1 MPLILGACFF
11 LEIKFRVRIFGKSIE
26 DVTLCLSR
34 CTASR
39 GPIWSLM
46 EGVRVD
52 PLAKADAWFLHRKA
66 AFFPFV
72 MNNYLVRNTVSL
84 LGSCFSPYFCS
95 LILATTDDSS
105 VKQLLPWDLPKSSW
119 FYTFLLHLLARILI
133 ISINLESINFYK
145 S

>member
-11 LEIKFRVRIFGKSIE
+11 LEIKFRVRIFGKSME
-26 DVTLCLSR
+26 DVTLCPR
-34 CTASR
+34 CTVSR

-52 PLAKADAWFLHRKA
+52 PLARAAACFLHRKA
-66 AFFPFV
+66 AFFPFL
-72 MNNYLVRNTVSL
+72 MNNYLVGNTVSL
-84 LGSCFSPYFCS
+84 LVSCFSPYFCS
-95 LILATTDDSS
+95 MILAITNDS

-119 FYTFLLHLLARILI
+119 FYNFLLHLLARILI
-133 ISINLESINFYK
+133 ISVNFYM